1 MSRNLPLGAPWGPST
16 WANIVYVG
24 QWEEMEKV
32 VASASSDHT
41 ATYKPLALSSEPF
54 KQATA
59 IAVVVRTRLCN
70 EPAC

>member
-1 MSRNLPLGAPWGPST
+1 MGPSM

-24 QWEEMEKV
+24 QWEEI

-41 ATYKPLALSSEPF
+41 ATYKPLALSLEPF
-54 KQATA
+54 KLATA

-70 EPAC
+70 EPAY